1 MVDVPVMT
9 PYPTPTASS
18 GALGSGSGSGSGS
31 GVGRFAAAGNGSVVF
46 NNVHNGA
53 GGNGSVVMFTG
64 GAAETK
70 VVCGAVA
77 AAVLGM
83 GMMWL

>member
-1 MVDVPVMT
+1 MVDVPVT
-9 PYPTPTASS
+9 APYPTPTASS
-18 GALGSGSGSGSGS
+18 GTFGSGSVS
-31 GVGRFAAAGNGSVVF
+31 GVGRFAATGNGSVISY
-46 NNVHNGA
+46 NGHNEA